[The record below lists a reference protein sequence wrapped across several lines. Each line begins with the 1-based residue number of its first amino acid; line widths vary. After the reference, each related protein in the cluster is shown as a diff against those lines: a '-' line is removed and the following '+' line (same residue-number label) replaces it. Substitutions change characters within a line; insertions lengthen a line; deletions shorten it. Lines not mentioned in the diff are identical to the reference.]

1 MCRCVWPLLHK
12 QRLPTTRWLSSIR
25 AIASL
30 QLVLLPSL
38 RTCCLLKIDTYV
50 GWRRSMFA
58 VSFSVNHDRAIDCGM
73 LQNEEA
79 IGHALTRIRRFATF
93 DIYELLRVLQT
104 LYDCLGRATEL
115 TADAPFTKQLRLLVI
130 DSLAAVISPVLGGRA
145 NGTINTLRT
154 SAVSS
159 VQSLMECAR
168 QVISS

>member
-1 MCRCVWPLLHK
+1 MCMAAAAQAALANYTVAFIDTGNCFAPTRVAAIIANLLPLEDRHVC
-12 QRLPTTRWLSSIR
+12 WL
-25 AIASL
+25 ASL
-30 QLVLLPSL
+30 DVRRVLL
-38 RTCCLLKIDTYV
+38 
-50 GWRRSMFA
+50 GW
-58 VSFSVNHDRAIDCGM
+58 NDDRAIDCGM